1 MRRLVLA
8 LLSTVALLILPV
20 AAASA
25 DTVTEHHATET
36 IHDVLPCVGDAT
48 ITLTY
53 NAVTHED
60 QAANGSFHG
69 TFTMT
74 GTFSAV
80 LDAGGTSS
88 GRFTIWGGFN
98 ASADGSMGT
107 TTFTFNGTVKS
118 GVGAGTSWHEVMHFT
133 GPFDADGNPL
143 FDLAKVAFD
152 RFSCH

>member
-1 MRRLVLA
+1 M
-8 LLSTVALLILPV
+8 
-20 AAASA
+20 
-25 DTVTEHHATET
+25 TEHHATET
-36 IHDVLPCVGDAT
+36 FHDVLSCVGDAT
-48 ITLTY
+48 ITLTF
-53 NAVTHED
+53 NAVMHED

-118 GVGAGTSWHEVMHFT
+118 GVAAGTSWHEVSHFT

-152 RFSCH
+152 RLSCH